1 MVQNKSNKNKSNKNK
16 GSNNSGNITGR
27 NIYLDNHGQ
36 TVFYDVLT
44 KKGYIID
51 NKVESKFYLLKN
63 RFFLIAIA
71 IILLG
76 EYFSNWIQAVIAGA
90 AICILAELYFRF
102 MFLKSLRET
111 TKFDRGKRQTMLKA
125 TIESNEPR
133 KVLLRAVLYCAF
145 AILIVANALMM
156 KADIAI
162 IVISILL
169 CVAASYCAVI
179 NVIALIKMK

>member
-1 MVQNKSNKNKSNKNK
+1 MVQNKSNKNKSNKN
-16 GSNNSGNITGR
+16 NNSKNITGR

-36 TVFYDVLT
+36 TVFYDALT

-51 NKVESKFYLLKN
+51 SKVENKFYLFKN
-63 RFFLIAIA
+63 RFFLVAIA
-71 IILLG
+71 VILFS
-76 EYFSNWIQAVIAGA
+76 EYFSDWIQAA
-90 AICILAELYFRF
+90 AVGIVVCVLVEGYYRF
-102 MFLKSLRET
+102 IFLRGLRET
-111 TKFDRGKRQTMLKA
+111 KKFDREKRQTMLKA

-145 AILIVANALMM
+145 AILIIANALMI

-162 IVISILL
+162 LVVSVLL
-169 CVAASYCAVI
+169 CIAAGYCAVI